1 MHGLSARI
9 DDLQDQKRRLE
20 IENAALKSEVEDLK
34 SAAAVSAPP
43 AAARPWPPPPP
54 NKTLLGLS
62 ALFASGEAMER
73 FLSQISGRGCQG
85 DRRGRRKHRT
95 CAQGVG
101 EVRCGLASNPR
112 QPIAS
117 SPCHVD
123 KSAIM
128 TAERSRSRTGGGRP
142 FKVLAELHEHRAPF
156 LARWPETAAG
166 FAIAL
171 PPSELIGVAETA
183 RAR

>member
-1 MHGLSARI
+1 MHG
-9 DDLQDQKRRLE
+9 
-20 IENAALKSEVEDLK
+20 
-34 SAAAVSAPP
+34 SAP
-43 AAARPWPPPPP
+43 ASTICKIRSVGSKLKTRHSRARSRTSSPQPPSA
-54 NKTLLGLS
+54 NKTLLDLS
-62 ALFASGEAMER
+62 ALIASGEAMER

>member
-1 MHGLSARI
+1 
-9 DDLQDQKRRLE
+9 
-20 IENAALKSEVEDLK
+20 
-34 SAAAVSAPP
+34 
-43 AAARPWPPPPP
+43 
-54 NKTLLGLS
+54 
-62 ALFASGEAMER
+62 MER

-112 QPIAS
+112 QPIAL

-166 FAIAL
+166 FRLRRGFDHDPAPVSPHNAL
-171 PPSELIGVAETA
+171 FPSYKTA
-183 RAR
+183 RVHQASWWRVVNRLPTLTRDWSAPLGVDRYEAVQLAICRACSSSKLTGLLYPSAEWRRLAL